1 MASAHSSRRLLLA
14 ITGCLLLGAA
24 LAWVVAHRPARL
36 ADTDAMSELARPA
49 VDEPP
54 RPAVSAAPS
63 SAPAQA
69 ARAEIPRTALP
80 LRLLATVVSEKPA
93 LSLATLV
100 DLEKPAHEVMSEG
113 ETLPGRPTVRVASI
127 ERERILL
134 DHDGVREQLPL
145 FRGEGA
151 PLEAG
156 YEPTPEQREQ
166 RRDLSRRLRELIDA
180 GPNYRDVLGSGQRGG
195 LLAEGDVSVAYQDG
209 EMIGVQIDGIRDG
222 GVYDRIGLRNGDVV
236 KDVNGVSLAGPAAMA
251 GVLAQFATS
260 SQLVFSV
267 QGSDGTPR
275 TLTFPTG
282 QFQELVGSLPLQ

>member
-14 ITGCLLLGAA
+14 LAGCLLLAAA
-24 LAWVVAHRPARL
+24 LTWVVARRPARL
-36 ADTDAMSELARPA
+36 ADTDAMPEIARPA
-49 VDEPP
+49 ADEPP
-54 RPAVSAAPS
+54 RPAVSAAPPP
-63 SAPAQA
+63 APEQA
-69 ARAEIPRTALP
+69 ARAEIPRTTLP
-80 LRLLATVVSEKPA
+80 LRLLATLVREDPA

-100 DLEKPAHEVMSEG
+100 DLEKTAHQVMSEG

-145 FRGEGA
+145 FRGEGG

-166 RRDLSRRLRELIDA
+166 RRDLSRRIRELTDA
-180 GPNYRDVLGSGQRGG
+180 GTNYRDVLGSAQRGG

-209 EMIGVQIDGIRDG
+209 EMIGIQIDGIRDG

-236 KDVNGVSLAGPAAMA
+236 KDINGVSLADPAAMA
-251 GVLAQFATS
+251 GVLAQVVTS
-260 SQLVFSV
+260 SKLVFSV
-267 QGSDGTPR
+267 EGSDGTPR

-282 QFQELVGSLPLQ
+282 QFQELVGSLPLE